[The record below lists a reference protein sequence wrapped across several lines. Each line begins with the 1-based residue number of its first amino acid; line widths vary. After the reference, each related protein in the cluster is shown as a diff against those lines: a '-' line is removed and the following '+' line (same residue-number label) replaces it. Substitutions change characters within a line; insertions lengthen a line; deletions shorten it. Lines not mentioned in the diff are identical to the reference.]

1 MILRNL
7 QFTLRNFRNQKLF
20 TIVNLSGLTIGII
33 AASFILIY
41 IRYEL
46 SYDRFNKNS
55 NRIVRVYGTYI
66 REGVPEAWVQTPFPL
81 ASFLQNKFSEI
92 EKTVRIRRL
101 KKGLVSSN
109 EKNFFEEKI
118 IMADSSIFDVFTFP
132 LIVGNPNE
140 VLAQPNSVV
149 LTESIA
155 EKYFGKSDPLGKTLH
170 YNRSVDLTVTGI
182 MKNIPNNTHL
192 KFDMVVSMLS
202 AKTIFGNDFL
212 TNRMNTVVSIYMLTN
227 PDIDVGKFDE
237 SLSQSTKEYDEGGDF
252 GDNKLYHVQPLTSIH
267 LHSNMGGE
275 FAPNS
280 DIKSIYIQSVIALL
294 ILIIACINYINLSF
308 SISNCRSK
316 EFGMRKIMGAKRRHL
331 IFLYLSDAS
340 VLVGI
345 SVIISAVII
354 SDQLPWFAKLVGVDL
369 TNSYSIKNL
378 IPGLAFL
385 FILITMITGL
395 ASGWILSR
403 ISPMDALKKP
413 LVQTKKHIGTQGIL
427 VLFQFVISIILISS
441 SLFVYRQMRFIQNL
455 NLGFSKDQLMIIPL
469 NDKNIKTK
477 IESFKHEL
485 FANPN
490 ILSAGAISD
499 LPGEIKWVTT
509 MFYDGENEKS
519 FMTTPFKEKSFMDM
533 SFLEADK
540 DFIRTFG
547 VQLKEGYSLGDT
559 TCPYLG
565 TQYLL
570 NESAVKKLG
579 WDAPIGKRLA
589 CFYGKEGF
597 VTGIIRD
604 FHFKSLHNEVEPL
617 FLYMREGTYN
627 YIAVKLSTT
636 GISGSVDYIQ
646 RLWNKMVPDS
656 PFEYFF
662 YDNFYDQLYKKEAT
676 FGKIIFI
683 FSSIA
688 ILIACMGLFGLSAFF
703 SEKRKK
709 EIGLRKVNG
718 ATITEILTLLN
729 WEFVK
734 WVLIAFII
742 ATPITWYAIQK
753 WLQTFAYKTNLSWW
767 IFALSGA
774 IALGVALL
782 TVSWQS
788 WRAATRN
795 PVESL
800 RYE

>member
-7 QFTLRNFRNQKLF
+7 KFTLRHFRNQKLF
-20 TIVNLSGLTIGII
+20 TIVNLTGLTIGII

-46 SYDRFNKNS
+46 SFDRFNKNS
-55 NRIVRVYGTYI
+55 NRIVRVYSTFKL
-66 REGVPEAWVQTPFPL
+66 EGVTDAYVQTATPL
-81 ASFLQNKFSEI
+81 ASFLQNKFPEI
-92 EKTVRIRRL
+92 EKTVRIARL
-101 KKGLVSSN
+101 GKGLVSSS
-109 EKNFFEEKI
+109 EKNFFEERI
-118 IMADSSIFDVFTFP
+118 IMADSTIFNVFTFP
-132 LIVGNPNE
+132 LIIGNQNE

-155 EKYFGKSDPLGKTLH
+155 EKYFGKSDPIGKTLR
-170 YNRSVDLTVTGI
+170 YNRSVNLTVTGI
-182 MKNIPNNTHL
+182 MKNIPGNTHL

-202 AKTIFGNDFL
+202 AKTILGDDFL
-212 TNRMNTVVSIYMLTN
+212 KNLMNTVVFTYLLTN
-227 PDIDVGKFDE
+227 PGIDIGKFSK
-237 SLSQSTKEYDEGGDF
+237 SLSLAFENKGD
-252 GDNKLYHVQPLTSIH
+252 LHIQPLTSIH

-275 FAPNS
+275 YAPNS
-280 DIKSIYIQSVIALL
+280 DIKSIYFLSTIALL

-308 SISNCRSK
+308 SINNRRTT
-316 EFGMRKIMGAKRRHL
+316 ELGMRKIMGAKRRQL
-331 IFLYLSDAS
+331 IFLYLSDAF

-354 SDQLPWFAKLVGVDL
+354 SGQLLWFANLVGVDL
-369 TNSYSIKNL
+369 TNNYSIKSL

-385 FILITMITGL
+385 FLLITMITGL
-395 ASGWILSR
+395 ASGWISSS
-403 ISPMDALKKP
+403 ISPMDTLKKP
-413 LVQTKKHIGTQGIL
+413 LVQTKKYIGTQGIL
-427 VLFQFVISIILISS
+427 VLFQFGISIILISS
-441 SLFVYRQMRFIQNL
+441 SLFVYRQMRFIKNI

-469 NDKNIKTK
+469 NDENIKSK
-477 IESFKHEL
+477 IVSFKQEL
-485 FANPN
+485 LKKPN
-490 ILSAGAISD
+490 ILSAGAVSD
-499 LPGEIKWVTT
+499 LPGELTWVTSIN
-509 MFYDGENEKS
+509 YEGRSEQS
-519 FMTTPFKEKSFMDM
+519 ISHMT
-533 SFLEADK
+533 FLEIDK
-540 DFIRTFG
+540 DFINTFG
-547 VQLKEGYSLGDT
+547 VQLKEGFLPGDT
-559 TCPYLG
+559 SSPYIG

-579 WDAPIGKRLA
+579 WNNPIGKTFF
-589 CFYGKEGF
+589 CYYGKEGF

-604 FHFKSLHNEVEPL
+604 FHFKSLHSELEPL
-617 FLYMREGTYN
+617 FLYMRDSTSN
-627 YIAVKLSTT
+627 YLAVKLSTT

-646 RLWNKMVPDS
+646 RLWNKMVPDI

-688 ILIACMGLFGLSAFF
+688 ILIACMGLFGLAAFF

-729 WEFVK
+729 WEFLK

-742 ATPITWYAIQK
+742 AMPITWFIMHK
-753 WLQTFAYKTNLSWW
+753 WLQGFAYKTELSWW
-767 IFALSGA
+767 IFSLAGILALV
-774 IALGVALL
+774 IALL

-795 PVESL
+795 PVEAL